1 MSRQTLTTEPPNTAP
16 HGSLNPDTELWVKK
30 KKGEKKKDLKK
41 KKVQGGTAMF
51 IKWVTEL
58 YIKIFSLWMQL
69 LPGLVIPQMLK
80 FASSSS
86 NKCFTVCKIN
96 SSSAGAD

>member
-1 MSRQTLTTEPPNTAP
+1 MAVGE
-16 HGSLNPDTELWVKK
+16 K
-30 KKGEKKKDLKK
+30 KKGEKKKKDKKKKDIK

>member
-1 MSRQTLTTEPPNTAP
+1 
-16 HGSLNPDTELWVKK
+16 
-30 KKGEKKKDLKK
+30 
-41 KKVQGGTAMF
+41 MF

-80 FASSSS
+80 FASSNS
-86 NKCFTVCKIN
+86 NKCFTVC
-96 SSSAGAD
+96 

>member
-1 MSRQTLTTEPPNTAP
+1 MSEK
-16 HGSLNPDTELWVKK
+16 GGKK
-30 KKGEKKKDLKK
+30 KKKREKKWGEKKKKR
-41 KKVQGGTAMF
+41 VQGGTAMF

-80 FASSSS
+80 FASSNS
-86 NKCFTVCKIN
+86 NKCFTVC
-96 SSSAGAD
+96 

>member
-1 MSRQTLTTEPPNTAP
+1 MKR
-16 HGSLNPDTELWVKK
+16 
-30 KKGEKKKDLKK
+30 GEKKKGKKVGGKK
-41 KKVQGGTAMF
+41 KKKRVQGGTAMF

-80 FASSSS
+80 FASSNS
-86 NKCFTVCKIN
+86 NKCFTVC
-96 SSSAGAD
+96 

>member
-1 MSRQTLTTEPPNTAP
+1 MSEK
-16 HGSLNPDTELWVKK
+16 GGKK
-30 KKGEKKKDLKK
+30 KKGKKWGEKKKR
-41 KKVQGGTAMF
+41 VQGGTAMF

-80 FASSSS
+80 FASSNS
-86 NKCFTVCKIN
+86 NKCFTVC
-96 SSSAGAD
+96 